1 MKETEKG
8 ISLVVLVITV
18 IVLLIIA
25 AITVYQGNEIIRST
39 RLQSLKTDLLLI
51 QAKVQIY
58 SEQANFEANNSMLKG
73 TALTE
78 SWQGLEANNEKIRS
92 LSKQDL
98 VDMGL
103 DIKAED
109 GDYIVDYQNN
119 EVYYKKGYQTKKDKN
134 GQSKTYYKASEIVQ
148 LSAEDTTL

>member
-1 MKETEKG
+1 MYKTERG
-8 ISLVVLVITV
+8 ISLVILVVTI

-25 AITVYQGNEIIRST
+25 SITLYQGNEIIRST

-58 SEQANFEANNSMLKG
+58 SEQSNFEAKTDMLKG
-73 TALTE
+73 DVLTT
-78 SWQGLEANNEKIRS
+78 SWNGLPANEERVRS
-92 LSKQDL
+92 LKKQDL

-109 GDYIVDYQNN
+109 GDYIADYRDN
-119 EVYYKKGYQTKKDKN
+119 EIYYVKGYETKKDKN
-134 GQSKTYYKASEIVQ
+134 GQSHIYYKASEIVQ
-148 LSAEDTTL
+148 LSSEDTIL

>member
-58 SEQANFEANNSMLKG
+58 SEQANFESNNSMLKG